1 MGVRSG
7 TALRFT
13 FPGANPAAAL
23 EPYGRV
29 PTHVSY
35 LIGNDPSRWQRDVP
49 VWSGVRYRD
58 LYPGV
63 DLVLGGDASGAV
75 PWRFE
80 ARPGANLQAVTL
92 RVEGA
97 DRVAAVADQLRLEMK
112 GRAVDVALPAW
123 SLAGQANPVGSAV
136 VRQAGE
142 DAFTVSPEPQPQPGQ
157 APAAAAG
164 PSGLADA
171 ADLIYSTYLGG
182 SADDWGGGIAVDYL
196 GNAYIAGATESI
208 DFPASTGSY
217 SLGTDAFVAKLN
229 AAGALLYATYLG
241 GTGLDTGNGIAVNGD
256 LAYVVGETSST
267 NFLGTTGFGDE

>member
-1 MGVRSG
+1 M
-7 TALRFT
+7 RFT
-13 FPGANPAAAL
+13 FPGANPAATL
-23 EPYGRV
+23 EPFGRV

-63 DLVLGGDASGAV
+63 DLVIGGDAAGTL
-75 PWRFE
+75 PWRLE

-123 SLAGQANPVGSAV
+123 SLAGQANPIGSAV

-142 DAFTVSPEPQPQPGQ
+142 GAFTVSPESQPQPGQ
-157 APAAAAG
+157 APAAGAAG
-164 PSGLADA
+164 VADA
-171 ADLIYSTYLGG
+171 GDLIYSTFLGG
-182 SADDWGGGIAVDYL
+182 TAGDTGYGIAVDYL
-196 GNAYIAGATESI
+196 GNAYVTGVTRSD
-208 DFPASTGSY
+208 DFPVTPGQ
-217 SLGTDAFVAKLN
+217 LRPHQQRHR
-229 AAGALLYATYLG
+229 
-241 GTGLDTGNGIAVNGD
+241 
-256 LAYVVGETSST
+256 
-267 NFLGTTGFGDE
+267 